1 MAGVRG
7 TAAGAGAGA
16 GPGARVAPTL
26 EGFRGAA
33 GHGPGGRRATVA
45 GFGSLLS
52 ERSARFTFP
61 ELENFRE
68 GRVRGWRRG
77 FAHTTP
83 VFLQRGIAN
92 LETREM
98 GSLSCEAAVGAEIV
112 VCLFDVNL
120 DEAFVNAWV
129 EREHE
134 YQFVAAPVFTLGGQP
149 LPEPAL
155 LCTAWTDEGYMRERC
170 TGPDEFW
177 ERYGQY
183 GVDRVWRD
191 DVLPCRAYL
200 RHCVLAARNL
210 SPEAHASFLDQT
222 FLADRRTTIREHL
235 ARDPTI
241 MQELPP
247 ESLAVRY
254 GG

>member
-1 MAGVRG
+1 MGPGPAGRE
-7 TAAGAGAGA
+7 AGAGA

-26 EGFRGAA
+26 EGFRRAA
-33 GHGPGGRRATVA
+33 GRGPGGGRATVA

-52 ERSARFTFP
+52 ERSARGTFP
-61 ELENFRE
+61 SLENFRE
-68 GRVRGWRRG
+68 GRVRGWRRV

-98 GSLSCEAAVGAEIV
+98 GSLSCEAAAGAELV
-112 VCLFDVNL
+112 VCLFDVTL
-120 DEAFVNAWV
+120 DEDFVSAWV

-134 YQFVAAPVFTLGGQP
+134 YQYVATPVFAPDGTA
-149 LPEPAL
+149 LPERAL
-155 LCTAWTDEGYMRERC
+155 LCTAWTDEAYRRERC
-170 TGPDEFW
+170 AGPEEFW

-200 RHCVLAARNL
+200 RHCVLAAQNL
-210 SPEAHASFLDQT
+210 SPAAHASFLDQT

-235 ARDPTI
+235 ARDPSI

>member
-1 MAGVRG
+1 MWGGQAR
-7 TAAGAGAGA
+7 AAGGA

-26 EGFRGAA
+26 EGFRRAA
-33 GHGPGGRRATVA
+33 GHGPGREVATVA

-61 ELENFRE
+61 GLRNFRE
-68 GRVRGWRRG
+68 GRVRGWRRV

-98 GSLSCEAAVGAEIV
+98 GSLSCEAAAGAELV
-112 VCLFDVNL
+112 VCLFDIAL
-120 DEAFVNAWV
+120 DGEFVAAWV

-134 YQFVAAPVFTLGGQP
+134 YQFVATPVFTSDGEA
-149 LPEPAL
+149 LPERAL
-155 LCTAWTDEGYMRERC
+155 LCTAWTDEEYRRERC
-170 TGPDEFW
+170 TGKEEFW

-183 GVDRVWRD
+183 GVDQVWRN

-200 RHCVLAARNL
+200 RHCVLAAQNL
-210 SPEAHASFLDQT
+210 SPAAHASFLDQT

-235 ARDPTI
+235 ERDPSI